1 MSSQAGGLF
10 FQYSSHEELMLNYFS
25 ELNGDVIVLRP
36 PFTSLGL
43 KGFMSHVSFKG
54 YKTWSQAY
62 LQTLNT

>member
-1 MSSQAGGLF
+1 
-10 FQYSSHEELMLNYFS
+10 MLNYFS